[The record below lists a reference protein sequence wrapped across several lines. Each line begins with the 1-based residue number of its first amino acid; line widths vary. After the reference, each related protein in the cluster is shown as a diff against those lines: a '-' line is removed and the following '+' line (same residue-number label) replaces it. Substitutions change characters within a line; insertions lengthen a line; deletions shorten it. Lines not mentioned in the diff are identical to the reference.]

1 MERIK
6 DCDKFTNI
14 SNSVDT
20 RNVCWL
26 LGWAYFND
34 QSPNKTSKKP
44 ENYEFEILFIE
55 DRDAHMRLQTLKVS
69 LKMLIFTCKNHKVVC
84 GDDREI
90 FDSMKEL
97 I

>member
-1 MERIK
+1 MRYVCALVVLCPVRHLCESFLERIK

-44 ENYEFEILFIE
+44 ENYEFEI
-55 DRDAHMRLQTLKVS
+55 
-69 LKMLIFTCKNHKVVC
+69 
-84 GDDREI
+84 
-90 FDSMKEL
+90 
-97 I
+97 